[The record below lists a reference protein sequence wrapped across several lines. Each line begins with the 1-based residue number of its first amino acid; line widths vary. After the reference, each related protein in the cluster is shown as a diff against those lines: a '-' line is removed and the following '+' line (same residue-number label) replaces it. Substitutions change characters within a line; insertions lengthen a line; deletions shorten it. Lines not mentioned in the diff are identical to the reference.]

1 MIYIKVN
8 VTHLEE
14 MPQMK
19 ITGAEMTLAVTLEQ
33 GFLGDPVQVVF
44 QNLEH
49 HRAGE
54 GTQHPWRACLGHL
67 KYLLPVIQLKEPR
80 RFRTVSQWLSS
91 ICPQSEWLNGTLLP
105 LEQWS
110 ELSLVA
116 RVRVELCSWGFKLN
130 IKSSNTAYPC
140 QCLAFLIQK
149 SLSPSSSENDGAFE
163 ERLVRPFHLL
173 TAPAAARQD
182 KWFTL
187 QKIWWKPK
195 CTTEHGIKGKH
206 KSTSI
211 DIKHFIMK
219 GFLQISL
226 VIFLILVTIW

>member
-1 MIYIKVN
+1 M
-8 VTHLEE
+8 THLEE

-19 ITGAEMTLAVTLEQ
+19 ITGWNDVS
-33 GFLGDPVQVVF
+33 
-44 QNLEH
+44 
-49 HRAGE
+49 RYS
-54 GTQHPWRACLGHL
+54 GTGVLRGPCTGGVLKFRTPSRRWIDTAPLPSPWHACLGHL
-67 KYLLPVIQLKEPR
+67 KYLLPVIKLKESR

-116 RVRVELCSWGFKLN
+116 HVRVELRSWGFKLN
-130 IKSSNTAYPC
+130 IKSSNMAYPY
-140 QCLAFLIQK
+140 QRLAFLVQR
-149 SLSPSSSENDGAFE
+149 SLLPSSSENDGVFE

-182 KWFTL
+182 KWFSL

-195 CTTEHGIKGKH
+195 CTTEHGIKGQH
-206 KSTSI
+206 KSTSN
-211 DIKHFIMK
+211 
-219 GFLQISL
+219 
-226 VIFLILVTIW
+226 WY